1 MIAPSNGNQRGR
13 VLPSGTPAALV
24 LTLLATGLAPACS
37 PEASAEA
44 DVPEQPAPFV
54 PSEGVLDGVPAFDAL
69 LAEEGH
75 AGTLVNLW
83 ATWCVPCIEE
93 MPALS
98 EVATEHRPD
107 GLRVVAISMDPML
120 DAIPP
125 DDVFALA
132 RTAGWQVD
140 LRYYDAPEDP
150 LFDRLEVGVDAALP
164 KTFAFDRAGRLVA
177 SHNGPAERDDF
188 ESLATAALT
197 PPN

>member
-1 MIAPSNGNQRGR
+1 MNAPSQGPRRGR
-13 VLPSGTPAALV
+13 VLDLGHPAALV
-24 LTLLATGLAPACS
+24 LAAAAAAACAPETPVQPES
-37 PEASAEA
+37 PETAAA
-44 DVPEQPAPFV
+44 FV
-54 PSEGVLDGVPAFDAL
+54 PSEGVLDGVDAFESL

-98 EVATEHRPD
+98 EVATEHRPA

-132 RTAGWQVD
+132 RTAGWQLD

-150 LFDRLEVGVDAALP
+150 LFDRLDVGADAALP

-188 ESLATAALT
+188 ESLARAALSLT
-197 PPN
+197 D